1 MPTYEIG
8 HIPGKGGLR
17 VGMVLRAPDKRLARV
32 ITIAGSAVY
41 LQEGVNQVK
50 HLAQVVETW
59 ALAKQFEEET

>member
-1 MPTYEIG
+1 
-8 HIPGKGGLR
+8 
-17 VGMVLRAPDKRLARV
+17 MVLRAPDKRLARV